1 MIKIA
6 LIIPYF
12 NAEPWLERCLR
23 SIGSQPFTVILVN
36 DQSKDDGPM
45 IATEACMSSEDWHHF
60 ETYDK
65 TGAAHARNV
74 GLEAAIAKKSDYV
87 AFLDADDELTPD
99 AWDNMTHAIE
109 AEPDAPVIQFNHY
122 MVEKNGWKT
131 PRMYN
136 DPGTYELGN
145 LPKLWV
151 SSVNKVFKADLVNR
165 IRFDNKL
172 NHGEDELFVLNC
184 LAKARRIYHSK
195 LFTMVYH
202 RDNPHSLSK
211 STTLDDLLDEQRALF
226 AFLVNH
232 SDDVELRNAVRI
244 RQAELW
250 NNAVYKRV
258 FGGAS

>member
-1 MIKIA
+1 
-6 LIIPYF
+6 
-12 NAEPWLERCLR
+12 
-23 SIGSQPFTVILVN
+23 
-36 DQSKDDGPM
+36 
-45 IATEACMSSEDWHHF
+45 
-60 ETYDK
+60 
-65 TGAAHARNV
+65 
-74 GLEAAIAKKSDYV
+74 
-87 AFLDADDELTPD
+87 
-99 AWDNMTHAIE
+99 
-109 AEPDAPVIQFNHY
+109 
-122 MVEKNGWKT
+122 
-131 PRMYN
+131 MYN

-172 NHGEDELFVLNC
+172 DHGEDELFVLNC

-211 STTLDDLLDEQRALF
+211 STTLDDLLNEQRALF
-226 AFLVNH
+226 EFLVNH